1 MKKKRLT
8 IYLPR
13 HLVDQ
18 IERRL
23 WDNLLNRSRY
33 GAKTQL
39 IQSLIEQW
47 LGGVHDP
54 GSATGTARHARQNP
68 ARRTA
73 ND

>member
-33 GAKTQL
+33 GAKTRL

-54 GSATGTARHARQNP
+54 GSATGTARHSRQNP